1 MTGSHGSRRRRSPH
15 DWTHYLHA
23 SMTYRSSSVRARLFD
38 DAVRE
43 AMKDAAF
50 AEWWERSRIAGIPYT
65 FGRAMK
71 PPIPESCAV
80 EVPPTADPA
89 AGTVSPETDP
99 AKVTGDGGIVDSD
112 PDRPYGD
119 RVEQVSTFSPADSA
133 SRKGRSRGDA
143 VATSAVTQRREARIA
158 QERAVLPQKPGTAGG
173 VAHTCSTA
181 SGDPAESPEE
191 REAKRQAR
199 LRLWQAQR

>member
-1 MTGSHGSRRRRSPH
+1 
-15 DWTHYLHA
+15 
-23 SMTYRSSSVRARLFD
+23 MTYRSSSVRARLFD

-43 AMKDAAF
+43 AMQA
-50 AEWWERSRIAGIPYT
+50 T
-65 FGRAMK
+65 LT
-71 PPIPESCAV
+71 ESDGV
-80 EVPPTADPA
+80 EVLPTADPA
-89 AGTVSPETDP
+89 TGTVSPEADA
-99 AKVTGDGGIVDSD
+99 AKMPGDGGIVDSD
-112 PDRPYGD
+112 PYRAYGD

-158 QERAVLPQKPGTAGG
+158 QERAVLPQKPGKAGG